1 MFEKKLL
8 PIYMLTIVNTFGFSL
23 LLPILPYILQTY
35 NAWAFWYGLI
45 LSVYSIFQFFA
56 APFFGYLSDF
66 FGRKKVLLLTQLGT
80 LLSWI
85 VFSLALLVPQSY
97 AMYGYP
103 DALLLM
109 LLARIFDGIT
119 WGNQVVANAYI
130 ADITKPTD
138 RRAHYAVIGIL
149 TWVWIVIGPVIGWL
163 TSLGSFGYYGTVITA
178 IAISFAT
185 LVMIWGYLPET
196 LDLSRV
202 SVSSMTLKS
211 AWDQFDV
218 FRSMRKLA
226 ENRYLLHLFVV
237 IFFFGFV
244 FAWFSTLYL
253 WYAKDYLHASLFE
266 TSLIGALVGVLFA
279 VNQFIVIKYLSKISD
294 TMLVFIGLVCLM
306 LWFGLFVKEPSLW
319 WFFAL
324 SYLITLGVTLCL
336 PTFKAMVSKKAW
348 PEAQGSALWV
358 EESLHSLNRIIAPL
372 VWGFFRSIVWPQ
384 VFGAFA
390 FICFIPLVIAYAMML
405 SKEH

>member
-1 MFEKKLL
+1 MFERKLL

-35 NAWAFWYGLI
+35 HVWAFWYGLI

-66 FGRKKVLLLTQLGT
+66 FGRRKVLLVTQFGT
-80 LLSWI
+80 LLSWV

-138 RRAHYAVIGIL
+138 RRAHYAAIGIL
-149 TWVWIVIGPVIGWL
+149 TGVGLVIGPVIGGL
-163 TSLGSFGYYGTVITA
+163 TSLWSFGYYGTVITA
-178 IAISFAT
+178 IAISFAA
-185 LVMIWGYLPET
+185 LIMIWAYLPET
-196 LDLSRV
+196 LDLSHI
-202 SVSSMTLKS
+202 SLSSMTIKS

-218 FRSMRKLA
+218 FRSMKKLA
-226 ENRYLLHLFVV
+226 ENTYLLHLFVV

-244 FAWFSTLYL
+244 FAGFSTLYL
-253 WYAKDYLHASLFE
+253 WYAKDYLHATLFQ
-266 TSLIGALVGVLFA
+266 TSLIGALVGIIFA
-279 VNQFIVIKYLSKISD
+279 ANQFIVIKYLSRIDD
-294 TMLVFIGLVCLM
+294 TKLVFIGLICLM
-306 LWFGLFVKEPSLW
+306 IWFGLFVNEPSVW
-319 WFFAL
+319 WFFGL

-336 PTFKAMVSKKAW
+336 PTFKAMVSKKAG
-348 PEAQGSALWV
+348 PEAQWSALWV

-372 VWGFFRSIVWPQ
+372 LWWFFWAIVGPQ

-390 FICFIPLVIAYAMML
+390 FICLIPLVIAYTMML
-405 SKEH
+405 SKET